1 MGLFSEV
8 GTDDATDGWSHQ
20 SQCVAQTQADEPPQ
34 AHLGRDRVKEQR
46 GHAGFSVWVGK
57 Q

>member
-1 MGLFSEV
+1 MTPPMADPTRAS
-8 GTDDATDGWSHQ
+8 AWPQ
-20 SQCVAQTQADEPPQ
+20 AQADEPPQ

-46 GHAGFSVWVGK
+46 EDAGFSVWVGK